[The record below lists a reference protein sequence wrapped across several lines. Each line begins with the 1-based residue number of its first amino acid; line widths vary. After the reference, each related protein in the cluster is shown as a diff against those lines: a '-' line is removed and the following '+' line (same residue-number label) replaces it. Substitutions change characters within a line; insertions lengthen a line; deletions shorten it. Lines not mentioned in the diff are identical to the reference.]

1 MEKQVIFQ
9 YDNGSQSGTV
19 IESLTDQYHFKGQ
32 FQCEGFADYEVAFKT
47 TPDVQLLNC
56 LVHIYH
62 HFEQALDAYPIP
74 MGQYNEMF
82 GRRTSAWK

>member
-1 MEKQVIFQ
+1 M
-9 YDNGSQSGTV
+9 
-19 IESLTDQYHFKGQ
+19 
-32 FQCEGFADYEVAFKT
+32 
-47 TPDVQLLNC
+47 LNC